1 MSVTELDPITAL
13 IVVDLQAGVTGIP
26 ADPSPETV
34 IAHSVELLR
43 AWREPG
49 LPVVL
54 VNVDSGAPGR
64 TELNR
69 PGSTPPFARPDGWDQ
84 LVPELDTQPSDIRV
98 TKKTWG
104 AFHGTGLAET
114 LRDRGVTQV
123 VIAGIA
129 TSAGVEST
137 ARQAHEHGFHVT
149 LAKDAMTDR
158 EPATHAH
165 SIEKIFP
172 RIGETGTTA
181 EILELLAATRRG

>member
-43 AWREPG
+43 AWREHG

-84 LVPELDTQPSDIRV
+84 LVPELDAQPADIRV

-123 VIAGIA
+123 VIAGIS

-137 ARQAHEHGFHVT
+137 ARSAHEHGYHVV
-149 LAKDAMTDR
+149 LATDAMTDR
-158 EPATHAH
+158 SPENHEH
-165 SIEKIFP
+165 SVTSVFP
-172 RIGETGTTA
+172 RLGETTTTQEVLDA
-181 EILELLAATRRG
+181 LAQRP